1 LPPRF
6 PRSGLTE
13 IDQLSAALRQ
23 MQQELADR
31 FEALRGA
38 SAASSA
44 LVDAMVEGVLASDER
59 GRIVTA
65 NPAARLLLGYD
76 ETGSMPN
83 LESLFRVKA
92 AREVV
97 DATLRG
103 EAVQDRE
110 LDLGGRLLLVNSRP
124 LPTGGAVLVLH
135 DVTELRR
142 LEKVRRDFV
151 ANVSHEL
158 KTPLTSISGYAETLL
173 SENPDEGTR
182 RIFLRTILTN
192 AQRIQSLVDDQ
203 LDLSRI
209 ESGETPP
216 RLVRAPAASLV
227 RGAVEPLRLQVE
239 ARGVTLDIDLPP
251 DLPSVMAD
259 RAHTERVLANLVTNA
274 ARATERGGRITVSA
288 AQRGEHVSI
297 TVADTGCGIPAEYVR
312 RIFEPFVQVPGVP
325 AGGAGLGLAISRR
338 LVEAQ
343 GGQMTVQSEV
353 GVGSSFTFSVPAAE
367 RAMEGKTAS

>member
-23 MQQELADR
+23 MHQELADR
-31 FEALRGA
+31 FDALRRA
-38 SAASSA
+38 SAESSA

-65 NPAARLLLGYD
+65 NPAARRLLGYD

-124 LPTGGAVLVLH
+124 FPPGGCPGAA
-135 DVTELRR
+135 RR
-142 LEKVRRDFV
+142 DRARWLETVRRDCTT
-151 ANVSHEL
+151 SHEF

-173 SENPDEGTR
+173 SENLTR
-182 RIFLRTILTN
+182 PPGGSS
-192 AQRIQSLVDDQ
+192 AHH
-203 LDLSRI
+203 SRHAAHPVAGRRPARPRGSNGPLATSA
-209 ESGETPP
+209 ES
-216 RLVRAPAASLV
+216 R
-227 RGAVEPLRLQVE
+227 
-239 ARGVTLDIDLPP
+239 
-251 DLPSVMAD
+251 
-259 RAHTERVLANLVTNA
+259 
-274 ARATERGGRITVSA
+274 RGGRA
-288 AQRGEHVSI
+288 RDAWHRGP
-297 TVADTGCGIPAEYVR
+297 TAPLR
-312 RIFEPFVQVPGVP
+312 PG
-325 AGGAGLGLAISRR
+325 
-338 LVEAQ
+338 
-343 GGQMTVQSEV
+343 
-353 GVGSSFTFSVPAAE
+353 
-367 RAMEGKTAS
+367 